1 MRYLFFNCLL
11 VSLFSLPIAA
21 QIGDPDRADG
31 VSLQEQ
37 FDEMLRVSNRFT
49 ERSTTFK
56 VVRQPFLE
64 SFMNNVNDS
73 ISIYTEE
80 IADLKSTITTQ
91 ASKVQ
96 EQTSDITER
105 DNTIA
110 TLQGEKQ
117 SMTFL
122 GAQIDKTLYGT
133 IVWSIIGILLAA
145 FLFAMVRMR
154 YAASSAKEANVK
166 AAKLEEELDQSKRRR
181 LEVEQ
186 SLRRQLQDE
195 INKRNAV

>member
-1 MRYLFFNCLL
+1 MRYFFFHCLL
-11 VSLFSLPIAA
+11 VSLFSLPLTA
-21 QIGDPDRADG
+21 QIGDPGRADD

-49 ERSTTFK
+49 ERATTFK
-56 VVRQPFLE
+56 VVRLPFLE
-64 SFMNNVNDS
+64 SFMTNVNDS

-80 IADLKSTITTQ
+80 IADLKSTIATQ

-122 GAQIDKTLYGT
+122 GMQIDKTLYGT

-145 FLFAMVRMR
+145 FLFAMFRMR
-154 YAASSAKEANVK
+154 YAASSAKEANLK
-166 AAKLEEELDQSKRRR
+166 AAKLSEELDQSKRRR

-195 INKRNAV
+195 INKRS

>member
-122 GAQIDKTLYGT
+122 GVQIDKTLYGT